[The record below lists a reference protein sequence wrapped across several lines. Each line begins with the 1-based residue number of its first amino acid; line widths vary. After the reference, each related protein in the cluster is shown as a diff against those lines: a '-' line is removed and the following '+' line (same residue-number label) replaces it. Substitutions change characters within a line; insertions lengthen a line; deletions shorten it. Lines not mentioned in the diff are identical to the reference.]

1 MKTSKWAL
9 FVTAAIIL
17 FGVLAAVPNV
27 LTPEQQAKFGKVYPP
42 ANPVTL
48 GLDLK
53 GGSHLVL
60 EVDAAALRKARM
72 DVLLNDTRAILADRR
87 RTRLGRPPE
96 RYDADGHAA
105 GSGGLRQGS
114 AGSAQARRADLDPR
128 LRCRLIRYRR
138 RDQRPCHQ
146 RHADGSRRQRAH
158 VGRRRAEP

>member
-9 FVTAAIIL
+9 LVYIAIIL

-27 LTPEQQAKFGKVYPP
+27 LTSEQQAKFGSYLP

-72 DVLLNDTRAILADRR
+72 DVLLNDTRAIL
-87 RTRLGRPPE
+87 RTAGERARPP
-96 RYDADGHAA
+96 ASAA
-105 GSGGLRQGS
+105 
-114 AGSAQARRADLDPR
+114 PR
-128 LRCRLIRYRR
+128 
-138 RDQRPCHQ
+138 
-146 RHADGSRRQRAH
+146 
-158 VGRRRAEP
+158 